1 MKKISKVFYLIV
13 SVWIG
18 ISIAQPVEAQKKK
31 HSLLWEISGN
41 GLSESSYLY
50 GTIHVICPDDF
61 ELGDHVKKAFAS
73 TKKLVM
79 ELDMADPK
87 EMSSIQQ
94 LMISEEPVDYKGA
107 LTDAQYQKLNENLTK
122 SMGAGMEFLKVMKPF
137 AISSF
142 LQLTVMDCAQPA
154 SYETTFM
161 EMANNQGIST
171 SGLETAAF
179 QMSIFDGIPLDEQ
192 MSWITDFLDNEEQGK
207 EDWKEMLKLY
217 KTQDVEAL
225 GKSLNDYPEYKK
237 YEDELLTKRNKR
249 WIPQIEKM
257 AKEKSVFVAVGA
269 AHLGGKNGV
278 IKLLKAAGFKV
289 KPVTK

>member
-1 MKKISKVFYLIV
+1 MSKVFYLIV

-73 TKKLVM
+73 TKQLVM
-79 ELDMADPK
+79 ELDMTDPK

-107 LTDAQYQKLNENLTK
+107 LTDAQYQKLDKNLTK

-137 AISSF
+137 AISSL

-161 EMANNQGIST
+161 EMANNQGVST

-192 MSWITDFLDNEEQGK
+192 MSWIIDFLDNEEQGK

-225 GKSLNDYPEYKK
+225 GKSLNDYPEYKR

-249 WIPQIEKM
+249 WIPQIEKL

-278 IKLLKAAGFKV
+278 IKLLKAAGYKV